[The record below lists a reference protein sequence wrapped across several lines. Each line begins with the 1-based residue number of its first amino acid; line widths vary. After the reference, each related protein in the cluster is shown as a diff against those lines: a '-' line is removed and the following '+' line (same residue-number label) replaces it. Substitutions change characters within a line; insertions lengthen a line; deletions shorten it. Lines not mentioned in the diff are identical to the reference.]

1 MFLVQKKGENRM
13 RRVHPVFKIPI
24 RLLTGFVSVKVS
36 N

>member
-1 MFLVQKKGENRM
+1 MFLLQKKGENRM
-13 RRVHPVFKIPI
+13 HSVHPVFKTPI